1 MGTILLGM
9 FGLFII
15 FIFIY
20 YTVMIANN
28 NSRILIEIRD
38 ALKHNLQ
45 KCSQCDRYFSL
56 QDKECP
62 QCFTKI
68 E

>member
-1 MGTILLGM
+1 MGMILLGL
-9 FGLFII
+9 FGLIII

-45 KCSQCDRYFSL
+45 KCSLCGRYFSI